1 MANVAYTQA
10 QIDAISNFSIV
21 AYYNN
26 INLGVLQPGALSV
39 KIVKKVDPFGSSA
52 SGDNGAIGMINDG
65 SHAVATLSF
74 RNINKHVLKALSGYD
89 LTAGSTATNISTPW
103 VGAVTGVSNPSIETG
118 SPLVLRPI
126 ATNRNTNTALLDDV
140 SNILTLLFPKA
151 VLSSDIEIP
160 FSTSEVTDYDLEFT
174 CLNDATQNPS
184 TFMYWDDGITSS
196 GTYTS

>member
-1 MANVAYTQA
+1 MS
-10 QIDAISNFSIV
+10 DAR
-21 AYYNN
+21 
-26 INLGVLQPGALSV
+26 
-39 KIVKKVDPFGSSA
+39 
-52 SGDNGAIGMINDG
+52 
-65 SHAVATLSF
+65 T
-74 RNINKHVLKALSGYD
+74 
-89 LTAGSTATNISTPW
+89 
-103 VGAVTGVSNPSIETG
+103 SIETG